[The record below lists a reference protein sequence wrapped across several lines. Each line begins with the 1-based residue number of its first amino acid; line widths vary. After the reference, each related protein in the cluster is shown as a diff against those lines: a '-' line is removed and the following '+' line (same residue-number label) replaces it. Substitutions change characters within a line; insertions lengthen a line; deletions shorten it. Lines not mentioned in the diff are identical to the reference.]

1 MKTVLL
7 AALLSVALAV
17 LLSGCASY
25 GLAKTAIAVE
35 GAKASDE
42 ARITAE
48 WTLCNGISV
57 GAWRRGY
64 ADNNTKASA
73 WAVLCEQPN
82 GVPK

>member
-1 MKTVLL
+1 MKTLIVLL
-7 AALLSVALAV
+7 TLMLT
-17 LLSGCASY
+17 GCASY

-64 ADNNTKASA
+64 ADNEAKASA
-73 WAVLCEQPN
+73 WAVLCDQAD
-82 GVPK
+82 GVPQ

>member
-1 MKTVLL
+1 MKTVLV
-7 AALLSVALAV
+7 AALLSVALAA

-42 ARITAE
+42 ARIASE
-48 WTLCNGISV
+48 WMLCQGITV

-64 ADNNTKASA
+64 ADNDTKATA